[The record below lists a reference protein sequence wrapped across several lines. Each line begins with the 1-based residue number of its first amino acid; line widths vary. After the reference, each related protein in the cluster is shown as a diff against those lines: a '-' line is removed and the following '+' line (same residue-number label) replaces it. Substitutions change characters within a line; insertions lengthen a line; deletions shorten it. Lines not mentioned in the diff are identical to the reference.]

1 MKCARPKHSARV
13 RLASDKAEDGYNV
26 LTSTVP
32 APQTQGRALAAAIIS
47 VLLSGKQMED
57 RETM

>member
-1 MKCARPKHSARV
+1 MCKAKHSARA
-13 RLASDKAEDGYNV
+13 RLESDKAEDGYNV

-32 APQTQGRALAAAIIS
+32 APQTQGRALAATTVS